1 MSFIRVQGL
10 SAGYGKS
17 VVLRNIDLEVHEGES
32 VAVVGKNGAGKS
44 TLIMSFFGG
53 TTISKGI
60 LEVDGKILNSKP
72 AFMAANYGVTISPQG
87 RMIYP
92 TLRSVITCDWVL
104 QRAVKVVGTC
114 VLFSNFFPY

>member
-44 TLIMSFFGG
+44 TLIMSFFGE
-53 TTISKGI
+53 TIISKGI
-60 LEVDGKILNSKP
+60 LEVDGKILNNKP
-72 AFMAANYGVTISPQG
+72 ASKKQTLNAVT
-87 RMIYP
+87 
-92 TLRSVITCDWVL
+92 
-104 QRAVKVVGTC
+104 
-114 VLFSNFFPY
+114 N